1 MLLFWLVILVMSLLA
16 ASFLFL
22 PALRQGR
29 VEALAGPAAI
39 NRDEQVLDLFN
50 EHQQDLAKQ
59 LQQQSITQAQFEQL
73 KAELELS
80 LLDDMSE
87 AQTVKTGQAKPWLLW
102 SMSILVPLIAL
113 LMYQQRGALADLAI
127 LDLQHEKYQQDS
139 LAGREGRAPDLQLA
153 LRLRDELV
161 VRLADK
167 PDNLQN
173 HYLLA
178 SVAVELEQYTLAVK
192 HFGYIVA
199 ADDQAVN
206 IMAEMAQ
213 AIFLAADNRIT
224 PEVSQWVARVLSID
238 AAHPTALG
246 LAGIEAY
253 QKSDFVAA
261 QLHWQQALLKMD
273 PASGAAQSLR
283 AGVQQARKLQ
293 GNPLV
298 DESVVSES
306 ADQLAAEPAAGSTIY
321 LDVSLDPEADVSPE
335 QVVYIYARAWQG
347 APMPLA
353 IQRVSVADLPLR
365 VALDETMAMAPGM
378 SITSAAQLELIARV
392 SRDGG
397 PRAQAGDWQA
407 SKGPVE
413 LAGLSG
419 PVALV
424 IGDRLP

>member
-224 PEVSQWVARVLSID
+224 PEVSQWVARALSID
-238 AAHPTALG
+238 ATHPTALG

-253 QKSDFVAA
+253 QQSDFVAA
-261 QLHWQQALLKMD
+261 QQHWQQALLKMD

-293 GNPLV
+293 GSPLLG
-298 DESVVSES
+298 ESEVGGAAES
-306 ADQLAAEPAAGSTIY
+306 AAGPTIY
-321 LDVSLDPEADVSPE
+321 LDVSLAAEADVSPE

-365 VALDETMAMAPGM
+365 ISLDETMAMAPGM

-413 LAGLSG
+413 LAGLLG

-424 IGDRLP
+424 IGDRLPE